1 MVITIDYN
9 GSPMII
15 TYTGKIDGAKIEGA
29 ADYGGLA
36 TGTFSA
42 AKK

>member
-1 MVITIDYN
+1 MTVLRVAVAT
-9 GSPMII
+9 
-15 TYTGKIDGAKIEGA
+15 
-29 ADYGGLA
+29 DYGGLA